1 MRHGSWAVCAAF
13 ALAGCAT
20 PQPTASPAN
29 PAPSSQPTS
38 AFADIRPVAHTEPA
52 PTVADAQVPADQPL
66 GEPVLIRAVLE
77 RNPTL
82 EEMRAAVVAAEA
94 RIPQAASYDDPMVG
108 VWTAPGSYWSPNVN
122 PAARVEVSQKL
133 PWPGKREVRA
143 AAAAAEAGAAVGD
156 LNAARLELVE
166 AVRAALA
173 DYYLAERGLVV
184 NQEARALLTELRQ
197 NAVTR
202 AKTALGVQQD
212 ILQADVELARRD
224 ERAVALE
231 RARRVA
237 RARLNTLLHRP
248 ADAPLGPPPEALPAA
263 PANQDPAALRAQAV
277 AARPDLKAL
286 GERIRAEEAALVAAG
301 LEYQPDV
308 EVMAAYDSFWQG
320 AGGRPL
326 QWQLGARVNIPIQTG
341 RREGAV
347 VEAQARLARRR
358 AELTRLTDQ
367 VGFQVQEA
375 YEQVRAARQVIE
387 VYDQKVLPAA
397 RANIKEAR
405 AAYANNR
412 VPFLTLSQAQ
422 QALTDW
428 REKYL
433 EAQAELYRRQAALD
447 RVTGKAVGPER

>member
-13 ALAGCAT
+13 SLAGCAAPPPIGT
-20 PQPTASPAN
+20 QALAPQP
-29 PAPSSQPTS
+29 APPTRV
-38 AFADIRPVAHTEPA
+38 FADVRPVGHTEPPA
-52 PTVADAQVPADQPL
+52 PVPDAQVPADQPVS
-66 GEPVLIRAVLE
+66 EPVLIRAVLE

-94 RIPQAASYDDPMVG
+94 RISQAAAFDDPMVG
-108 VWTAPGSYWSPNVN
+108 VWTAPGSYWSPNAN

-133 PWPGKREVRA
+133 PWPGKRETRA

-166 AVRAALA
+166 AVRSALA
-173 DYYLAERGLVV
+173 DYYMAERGLAV
-184 NQEARALLTELRQ
+184 NQEARTLLTELRQ

-231 RARRVA
+231 RAKRVA

-248 ADAPLGPPPEALPAA
+248 ADAPLGPPPDALPAA
-263 PANQDPAALRAQAV
+263 TDSPDPGGLRAQAL
-277 AARPDLKAL
+277 AARPDIKAL
-286 GERIRAEEAALVAAG
+286 GERIRAEEATLAAAG

-308 EVMAAYDSFWQG
+308 EVMAAYDGFWQG

-326 QWQLGARVNIPIQTG
+326 QWQVGARLNIPIDTG
-341 RREGAV
+341 RRSGAV
-347 VEAQARLARRR
+347 LEAQARLARRR
-358 AELTRLTDQ
+358 AELARLTDQ

-387 VYDQKVLPAA
+387 LYDRTVLPAA
-397 RANIKEAR
+397 QANVREAR
-405 AAYANNR
+405 TAYANNR

-428 REKYL
+428 RERSL

-447 RVTGKAVGPER
+447 RVTGKSVVSDR